1 MSTLCRLTILLMGV
15 CPLCNTCPWA
25 VPATPSLLFERG
37 KGEREKLGHQKVV
50 CTEGLASPEALS
62 GWKTLCTP
70 EADSITSLWAPEAE
84 PSPAGQFFMPNG
96 FYKMQEE
103 EQDSSSLSLQLG
115 KKKKMPPFS
124 EISSCLVPYKKDF
137 CKTNKQTNHHLKDL
151 FTLIMFRDFFF

>member
-1 MSTLCRLTILLMGV
+1 M
-15 CPLCNTCPWA
+15 
-25 VPATPSLLFERG
+25 
-37 KGEREKLGHQKVV
+37 V

>member
-1 MSTLCRLTILLMGV
+1 M
-15 CPLCNTCPWA
+15 
-25 VPATPSLLFERG
+25 
-37 KGEREKLGHQKVV
+37 GHQKVV

-62 GWKTLCTP
+62 GWKTLCIP

>member
-103 EQDSSSLSLQLG
+103 EQDSSSLSLQLE
-115 KKKKMPPFS
+115 KKKK
-124 EISSCLVPYKKDF
+124 CLHFLKSLPALSPTKKIF
-137 CKTNKQTNHHLKDL
+137 VKQTNKQTTISRTYLH
-151 FTLIMFRDFFF
+151 

>member
-1 MSTLCRLTILLMGV
+1 MGV

-115 KKKKMPPFS
+115 KKKKNASIF
-124 EISSCLVPYKKDF
+124 
-137 CKTNKQTNHHLKDL
+137 
-151 FTLIMFRDFFF
+151 

>member
-1 MSTLCRLTILLMGV
+1 MGV

-115 KKKKMPPFS
+115 KKKMPPFS